1 MRVAEKILIGII
13 DKGRGWRALPSRD
26 WIDLFCSSHEYG
38 VLGSIIDAFHCNWLS
53 LLHA

>member
-13 DKGRGWRALPSRD
+13 DKGRGWRAV
-26 WIDLFCSSHEYG
+26 LFCSSHEYG